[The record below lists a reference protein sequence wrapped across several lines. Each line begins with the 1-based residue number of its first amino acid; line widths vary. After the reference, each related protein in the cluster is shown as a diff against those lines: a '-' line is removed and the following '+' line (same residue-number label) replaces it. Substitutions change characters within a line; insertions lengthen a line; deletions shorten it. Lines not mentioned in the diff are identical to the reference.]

1 MVVPV
6 QAQRLA
12 LGFLLGESAVSLE
25 QHLVK
30 IIYDESTKLAQR
42 HHAYHNALELEH
54 ARKAKRVSNSGR
66 KQIRIPDYWLKDK
79 KFNPFYVNK
88 HKRQIAHSIARKI
101 REGSYSPNSPE
112 IMEIPKTTGGTR
124 NVTIYQIPDAAVSR
138 LIYNQLLRKNKHRF
152 SSFSYAYRN
161 DRNVHFAI
169 QDISVELAQK
179 SRVFVAEFDFSK
191 FFDSIN
197 HEYLYDQFNQNG
209 FLISHEERQ
218 VIKAFLGESGIGIPQ
233 GTSISLFLANLV
245 CWQLD
250 KGLERAGLQFA
261 RYADDTVIWSHDY
274 QKISAAYDIINAF
287 SKNAGVAINA
297 KKSDGIS
304 LLCRKDMP
312 SEIASRKEEI
322 EFLGY
327 GISVDHVSIKS
338 SSVNKIKRQ
347 ITYILYK
354 HLIQPLRG
362 TKLVALE
369 IPANDK
375 DKHLL
380 SAMLEIRRY
389 LYGNLTDQMIANY
402 LNGSSN
408 RIFFKGV
415 MSFYPLINNEGQLR
429 DLDGWLVTAIFK
441 AIQIRSKLLKKWKYN
456 RDGDF
461 PFNLLHKDLANEF
474 KKRRIRGKKLLQI
487 PSFYSIYQALKKG
500 VSDIGVEGVMSS
512 GASSYDY

>member
-1 MVVPV
+1 M
-6 QAQRLA
+6 
-12 LGFLLGESAVSLE
+12 SLE
-25 QHLVK
+25 KHLVQ
-30 IIYDESTKLAQR
+30 IIKDESIKLSQR

-54 ARKAKRVSNSGR
+54 TRKSKRVSNVS
-66 KQIRIPDYWLKDK
+66 KKKIKIPEYWLKDK

-88 HKRQIAHSIARKI
+88 HKNQIAHSIAKKI
-101 REGSYSPNSPE
+101 NEGTYVPNPPE
-112 IMEIPKTTGGTR
+112 VMEIPKSSGGKR
-124 NVTIYQIPDAAVSR
+124 SVTIYQIPDAAVSR
-138 LIYNQLLRKNKHRF
+138 LIYNQLLKKNKHRF

-169 QDISVELAQK
+169 QDISVELVQT

-197 HEYLYDQFNQNG
+197 HKYLYDQFDQNG
-209 FLISHEERQ
+209 FLISDKERQ
-218 VIKAFLGESGIGIPQ
+218 VINAFLGDSGVGIPQ

-245 CWQLD
+245 CWRLD
-250 KGLERAGLQFA
+250 KGLEMSGLQFA

-304 LLCRKDMP
+304 LLCRKNMP

-327 GISVDHVSIKS
+327 GISVDHVSIKK
-338 SSVNKIKRQ
+338 SSVNKVKRQ

-354 HLIQPLRG
+354 HLIQPLSG

-369 IPANDK
+369 IPTHDK
-375 DKHLL
+375 DRHLL
-380 SAMLEIRRY
+380 SAILEIRRY

-402 LNGSSN
+402 LNGNSN
-408 RIFFKGV
+408 RIFFKGI
-415 MSFYPLINNEGQLR
+415 MSFYPLINNEQQLR
-429 DLDGWLVTAIFK
+429 ELDGWLITAIFK
-441 AIQIRSKLLKKWKYN
+441 AIKIRSKLLKKWKYN
-456 RDGDF
+456 RDDNF
-461 PFNLLHKDLANEF
+461 PFNVSHQNLADEFNE
-474 KKRRIRGKKLLQI
+474 KRIKGKKLLKI
-487 PSFYSIYQALKKG
+487 PSFYFIYQALKKG
-500 VSDIGVEGVMSS
+500 VTDVGVEGVMNPKSVN
-512 GASSYDY
+512 YNY

>member
-1 MVVPV
+1 MSLEKHLI
-6 QAQRLA
+6 QIIND
-12 LGFLLGESAVSLE
+12 ESA
-25 QHLVK
+25 
-30 IIYDESTKLAQR
+30 KLSQR

-54 ARKAKRVSNSGR
+54 ARKAKRISNANK
-66 KQIRIPDYWLKDK
+66 KQIKIPEYWLKDK
-79 KFNPFYVNK
+79 KFDPFYVNK
-88 HKRQIAHSIARKI
+88 HKRQIAHSIAKKI
-101 REGSYSPNSPE
+101 KQRTYSPNAPE
-112 IMEIPKTTGGTR
+112 VMVIPKPSGETR

-169 QDISVELAQK
+169 QDISVELAQT

-191 FFDSIN
+191 FFDSID
-197 HEYLYDQFNQNG
+197 HKYLYDQFDQNG
-209 FLISHEERQ
+209 FLISNEEKQ
-218 VIKAFLGESGIGIPQ
+218 VIKAFLGDRGRNVGIPQ

-250 KGLERAGLQFA
+250 KGLERSGLQFA

-274 QKISAAYDIINAF
+274 HKISTAYDIINDF

-327 GISVDHVSIKS
+327 AISVDHVSIKR

-354 HLIQPLRG
+354 HLIQPLHG
-362 TKLVALE
+362 SKLVALD

-380 SAMLEIRRY
+380 SAILEIRRY
-389 LYGNLTDQMIANY
+389 LYGNLTDQMIASY

-408 RIFFKGV
+408 RIFFKGM
-415 MSFYPLINNEGQLR
+415 MSFYPLINNEAQLK

-441 AIQIRSKLLKKWKYN
+441 AIRIRSKLLRKWKYN
-456 RDGDF
+456 RDANF
-461 PFNLLHKDLANEF
+461 PFNVPRNELTNEF
-474 KKRRIRGKKLLQI
+474 KKKRIKGKKLLQV

-500 VSDIGVEGVMSS
+500 VTDVGVESVMNPK
-512 GASSYDY
+512 ASSYDY

>member
-1 MVVPV
+1 
-6 QAQRLA
+6 
-12 LGFLLGESAVSLE
+12 VSLE
-25 QHLVK
+25 KHLIQ
-30 IIYDESTKLAQR
+30 IINDESTKLSQR

-54 ARKAKRVSNSGR
+54 TRKAKRVSNADK
-66 KQIRIPDYWLKDK
+66 KQIKIPDYWLKDE

-101 REGSYSPNSPE
+101 KQGTYSPNSPE
-112 IMEIPKTTGGTR
+112 VMEIPKTSGGTR

-169 QDISVELAQK
+169 QDISVELAQT

-197 HEYLYDQFNQNG
+197 HEYLYDQFDQNG
-209 FLISHEERQ
+209 FLISDEERQ
-218 VIKAFLGESGIGIPQ
+218 VIKAFLGGGGIGIPQ

-261 RYADDTVIWSHDY
+261 RYADDTVIWSRDY

-312 SEIASRKEEI
+312 SEIARRKEEI

-327 GISVDHVSIKS
+327 AISVDHVSIKR

-362 TKLVALE
+362 SKLVALE

-380 SAMLEIRRY
+380 SAILEIRRY

-415 MSFYPLINNEGQLR
+415 MSFYPLINNEEQLR

-441 AIQIRSKLLKKWKYN
+441 AIRIRSKLLKKWKYN
-456 RDGDF
+456 RDGNF
-461 PFNLLHKDLANEF
+461 PFNVPHKDLAEAF
-474 KKRRIRGKKLLQI
+474 KKKRIKGKKLLQI

-500 VSDIGVEGVMSS
+500 VAGVGVEGVMNPT
-512 GASSYDY
+512 AISYDY

>member
-1 MVVPV
+1 M
-6 QAQRLA
+6 
-12 LGFLLGESAVSLE
+12 SLE
-25 QHLVK
+25 KHLIQ
-30 IIYDESTKLAQR
+30 IINDESTKLSQR
-42 HHAYHNALELEH
+42 HHSYHNALELEH
-54 ARKAKRVSNSGR
+54 TRKAKRVSDAG
-66 KQIRIPDYWLKDK
+66 KKKIKFPDYWLKDR
-79 KFNPFYVNK
+79 KFDPFYVNK

-101 REGSYSPNSPE
+101 KQGTYTPHAPE
-112 IMEIPKTTGGTR
+112 VMEIPKTSGGTR

-138 LIYNQLLRKNKHRF
+138 LVYNQLLRKNKHRF

-169 QDISVELAQK
+169 QDISVELAQT

-191 FFDSIN
+191 FFDSID
-197 HEYLYDQFNQNG
+197 HEYLYDQFDQNG
-209 FLISHEERQ
+209 FLISNEERQ
-218 VIKAFLGESGIGIPQ
+218 VITAFLGGSGIGIPQ

-287 SKNAGVAINA
+287 SKKARVAINA

-312 SEIASRKEEI
+312 SEIVSRKEEI

-327 GISVDHVSIKS
+327 AISVDHVSIKRS
-338 SSVNKIKRQ
+338 SINKIKRQ

-380 SAMLEIRRY
+380 SAILEIRRY

-415 MSFYPLINNEGQLR
+415 MSFYPLINNEAQLK

-441 AIQIRSKLLKKWKYN
+441 AIRIRSKLLKMWKYN
-456 RDGDF
+456 RDGNF
-461 PFNLLHKDLANEF
+461 PFNVAHKDLAEEF
-474 KKRRIRGKKLLQI
+474 KKKRIKGKKLLQI

-500 VSDIGVEGVMSS
+500 VADVGIEGVMNP
-512 GASSYDY
+512 GVSSYDY

>member
-1 MVVPV
+1 MSI
-6 QAQRLA
+6 
-12 LGFLLGESAVSLE
+12 EK
-25 QHLVK
+25 HLVQ
-30 IIYDESTKLAQR
+30 IINDESTKLSQR

-54 ARKAKRVSNSGR
+54 SRKAKRVSNTDK
-66 KQIRIPDYWLKDK
+66 KQIKVPDYWLKDK
-79 KFNPFYVNK
+79 KFDPFYVNK

-101 REGSYSPNSPE
+101 KQGTYSPNPPE
-112 IMEIPKTTGGTR
+112 VMEIPKTSGGTR

-169 QDISVELAQK
+169 QDIAVELAQT

-191 FFDSIN
+191 FFDSIDHN
-197 HEYLYDQFNQNG
+197 YLYDQFDQNG
-209 FLISHEERQ
+209 FLISDEERL
-218 VIKAFLGESGIGIPQ
+218 VIKAFLGEDGVGIPQ

-274 QKISAAYDIINAF
+274 QKISSAYDIINVF
-287 SKNAGVAINA
+287 SKNAGVAINV

-327 GISVDHVSIKS
+327 AISVDHVSIKR

-354 HLIQPLRG
+354 HLIQPLGG

-375 DKHLL
+375 DRHLL
-380 SAMLEIRRY
+380 SAILEIRRY

-402 LNGSSN
+402 LNGRSN

-415 MSFYPLINNEGQLR
+415 MSFYPLINNEAQLKE
-429 DLDGWLVTAIFK
+429 LDGWLVTAIFK
-441 AIQIRSKLLKKWKYN
+441 AIRLRSKLLKKWKYN
-456 RDGDF
+456 RDGNF
-461 PFNLLHKDLANEF
+461 PFNVQHKDLADEF
-474 KKRRIRGKKLLQI
+474 KKKRIKGKRLLQI
-487 PSFYSIYQALKKG
+487 PSFYFIYQALKKG
-500 VSDIGVEGVMSS
+500 VADVGVEGVMNPA
-512 GASSYDY
+512 GSSYDY